1 MDIYKEYRPPTRKF
15 CIIDHDRHS
24 NMYVPTNIEELHYY
38 SSKKLNFVIPDSVIA
53 VHFINEY
60 LHPLDFLFES
70 LCIKELSFRSNSG
83 HFFNNI
89 PDNIETLLLIQLLY
103 PLQNIPVTLKKILLF
118 NTPKKEILFASKI
131 PIGYEIYCLDREDQ
145 VYKLILQQGLF

>member
-70 LCIKELSFRSNSG
+70 LCIK
-83 HFFNNI
+83 
-89 PDNIETLLLIQLLY
+89 DNIETLLLIQLLY